1 MTTTNHVKGWLGVLM
16 AEDSSF
22 HWLTKPR
29 HVYSETSR
37 RASLEFV
44 CIFWTR
50 RGSTTIF
57 AVICSGPL
65 T

>member
-29 HVYSETSR
+29 HVYSETS
-37 RASLEFV
+37 AEPVLSSFV
-44 CIFWTR
+44 FFGHDAEAPR
-50 RGSTTIF
+50 YSQ
-57 AVICSGPL
+57 
-65 T
+65 